1 MHEIRGVFLLL
12 IALLSLMSGCNEKE
26 PSQMVTLYMGS
37 VANGKSIINLVDD
50 RDPNGVQALRFAKI

>member
-1 MHEIRGVFLLL
+1 
-12 IALLSLMSGCNEKE
+12 
-26 PSQMVTLYMGS
+26 MVTLYMGS